1 MNTDTKKFLVYE
13 VLKTSKEIDEI
24 KSSNLSE
31 ELKENLA
38 RTWGITHETYAK
50 DLYVDFIAEAMEI
63 EADDVRARIRRG
75 LACACD
81 YIRDMS
87 YKYDEL
93 AEEFQA

>member
-38 RTWGITHETYAK
+38 RTWGITYETYVK
-50 DLYVDFIAEAMEI
+50 DLYTDFIAEAMKVEV
-63 EADDVRARIRRG
+63 DDEKTRIRRG

-81 YIRDMS
+81 YIRNMS

-93 AEEFQA
+93 AKEFQA